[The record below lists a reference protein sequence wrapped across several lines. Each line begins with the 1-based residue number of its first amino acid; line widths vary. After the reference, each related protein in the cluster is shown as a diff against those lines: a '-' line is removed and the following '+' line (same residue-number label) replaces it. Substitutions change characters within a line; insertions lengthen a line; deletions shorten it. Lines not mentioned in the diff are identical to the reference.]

1 MNLYVGDYWVPF
13 PSSEYGGTWVVIA
26 ENVEQCID
34 FLRGTGY
41 DDEYESSIPAAV
53 AKASC
58 YELNPEREY
67 EPGIVDSFF
76 T

>member
-13 PSSEYGGTWVVIA
+13 PSSEYGGMWVVIA

-41 DDEYESSIPAAV
+41 DEYESDIRDAV
-53 AKASC
+53 AEAKC
-58 YELNPEREY
+58 FELNPEREY
-67 EPGIVDSFF
+67 EPGIVDTFF

>member
-1 MNLYVGDYWVPF
+1 MNLYVGDYWIPF
-13 PSSEYGGTWVVIA
+13 PSSEYGGMWVVIA

-41 DDEYESSIPAAV
+41 DEYESDIRDAV
-53 AKASC
+53 AEAKC
-58 YELNPEREY
+58 FELNPEREY
-67 EPGIVDSFF
+67 EPGIVDTFF